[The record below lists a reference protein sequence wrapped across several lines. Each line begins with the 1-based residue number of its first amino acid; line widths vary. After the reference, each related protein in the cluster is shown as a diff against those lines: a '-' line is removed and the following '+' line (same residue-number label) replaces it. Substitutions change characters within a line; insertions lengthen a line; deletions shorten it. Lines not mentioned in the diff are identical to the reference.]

1 MTAQNLNPAFLELE
15 NIAKIF
21 RKDLDFAARL
31 VRRLGSGN
39 PEPSVHAVD
48 KVSLQINKGEVVGLV
63 GESGCGKSTLGRI
76 VAGLIRPTRGQVR
89 FKGRLLEM
97 AKNNGPRKKGLNMQ
111 MIFQDPFASLNP
123 RMRVGK
129 IIGEAPCY
137 HGLVPREEIP
147 DYVNGL
153 MARCGLEPSYKNRF
167 PHQFSGGQRQRIAI
181 CRALAV
187 KPEFLVCDEVVSAL
201 DASIQAQIINLF
213 NELRLELAL
222 TSLFISH
229 DLGIVE
235 HISDRVVIMYLGRI
249 MEIADTETLFKE
261 PCHPYTRALM
271 SQVPRI
277 EKRHTDFQPV
287 PGEIPSP
294 LSPPPGCHFNPRCS
308 RSQPECSRERPEL
321 RQMGKGRWVACHL
334 YP

>member
-1 MTAQNLNPAFLELE
+1 MTVQGQNSTVLELE
-15 NIAKIF
+15 DLVKIF
-21 RKDLDFAARL
+21 RKELDFAARL
-31 VRRLGSGN
+31 VHRLGIGS
-39 PEPSVHAVD
+39 PESEVHAVD
-48 KVSLQINKGEVVGLV
+48 TVSLQIKKGEVVGLV

-76 VAGLIRPTRGQVR
+76 VAGIIRPTQGKVR
-89 FKGRLLEM
+89 FKGRLLEQM
-97 AKNNGPRKKGLNMQ
+97 KNKRPKKNGLDLQ

-123 RMRVGK
+123 RMRVGQ
-129 IIGEAPCY
+129 IIGEAPRY
-137 HGLVPREEIP
+137 HGIVTREEIP
-147 DYVNGL
+147 DYVDAL

-187 KPEFLVCDEVVSAL
+187 KPDFLVCDEVVSAL

-229 DLGIVE
+229 DLGVVE

-249 MEIADTETLFKE
+249 MEIADTETLFDQ
-261 PCHPYTRALM
+261 PGHPYTRALM

-277 EKRHTDFQPV
+277 ERRHTDFQPV
-287 PGEIPSP
+287 TGEIPSP
-294 LSPPPGCHFNPRCS
+294 LSPPSGCHFHPRCS
-308 RSQPECSRERPEL
+308 QHLPICTRERPEL
-321 RQMGKGRWVACHL
+321 RQIGKDHWVACHR